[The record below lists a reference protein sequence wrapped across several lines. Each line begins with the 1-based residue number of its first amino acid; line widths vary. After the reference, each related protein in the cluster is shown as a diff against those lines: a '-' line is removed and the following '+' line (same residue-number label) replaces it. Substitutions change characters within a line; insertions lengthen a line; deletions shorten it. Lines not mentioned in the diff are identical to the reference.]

1 MIIKA
6 LIPVRSGSM
15 RVKNKNIRPFAG
27 SSLLEIK
34 INQLKR
40 IKGIDGIVVNSN
52 SEEMLKIAKNMG
64 VETVKR
70 DEYYASNEVC
80 MNEVYKN
87 MASNIN
93 CDLIIFTDVTNPLIE
108 DGTIIN
114 CFNLYKTFNNKYDS
128 LITVNLIKEFMWL
141 NGKPINYDPNKKPRS
156 QDLPDIVALN
166 HAISIIPRNLMLKRM
181 DIIGYNPYLYI
192 TDSIEGID
200 IDNEIDFEFSEFIY
214 KKKLNKNNI
223 HIPEQLSGGGGYN
236 TVIIYIIFIYT
247 LYIYN
252 IRKCL

>member
-70 DEYYASNEVC
+70 DDYYASNEVSI
-80 MNEVYKN
+80 NEVYKN
-87 MASNIN
+87 IAENID
-93 CDLIIFTDVTNPLIE
+93 CDVVLYAHATNPIIKDETIE
-108 DGTIIN
+108 KCIN
-114 CFNLYKTFNNKYDS
+114 EYINNIDKYDS
-128 LITVNLIKEFMWL
+128 LNTVNLIKEFLWL
-141 NGKPINYDPNKKPRS
+141 DNKPLNYNPDKKPRS
-156 QDLPDIVALN
+156 QDLPNIISLN
-166 HAISIIPRNLMLKRM
+166 LAISIISRTIMVERKDLL
-181 DIIGYNPYLYI
+181 GYKPNFYLI
-192 TDSIEGID
+192 NDFEAVD
-200 IDNEIDFEFSEFIY
+200 IDNEIDFTFAEFLYQNYME
-214 KKKLNKNNI
+214 NI
-223 HIPEQLSGGGGYN
+223 
-236 TVIIYIIFIYT
+236 
-247 LYIYN
+247 
-252 IRKCL
+252 